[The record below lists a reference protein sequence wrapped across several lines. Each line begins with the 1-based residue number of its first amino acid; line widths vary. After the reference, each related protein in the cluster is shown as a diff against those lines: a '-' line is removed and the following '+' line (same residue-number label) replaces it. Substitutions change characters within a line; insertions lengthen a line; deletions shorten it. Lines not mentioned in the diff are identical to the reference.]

1 MPLQA
6 QQLVT
11 LCCQEAKVPA
21 WTTQAGQKLN
31 LILNELCSY
40 DLDVIQKLYQFNFN
54 TSLGSGPITLPTN
67 WLRANKA
74 DVFYTILGV
83 KYIMIPV
90 STAQFD
96 AFVQQAGLAQYPEYY
111 AVDNSPRATGAGP
124 NMFVWPPPSGAY
136 PVTARYYSQ
145 MPDIT
150 TPETSTS
157 IPWFSYERELY
168 LQRRLTGEMMLMA
181 NDDRATRYLN
191 GETKSPEGTFLGS
204 SAILKRYLDTKDDAQ
219 QVKAVTL
226 DRRLFG
232 QPFNKLNFTKTI
244 GW

>member
-6 QQLVT
+6 QQLIT
-11 LCCQEAKVPA
+11 LCCQEAKVPS
-21 WTTQAGQKLN
+21 WTTQAGMKLN

-40 DLDVIQKLYQFNFN
+40 DLDVTQKVYQFNFN
-54 TSLGSGPITLPTN
+54 TSLGSGPIPLPTD

-83 KYIMIPV
+83 KYVMIPV

-96 AFVQQAGLAQYPEYY
+96 AFVHRRGSLNILSIMPWITRRGRRAPGRTFRLASALGGLPGY
-111 AVDNSPRATGAGP
+111 GALLL
-124 NMFVWPPPSGAY
+124 A
-136 PVTARYYSQ
+136 
-145 MPDIT
+145 MPDIV
-150 TPETSTS
+150 TPESSTT
-157 IPWFSYERELY
+157 IPWVSYERELY

-191 GETKSPEGTFLGS
+191 GETKSPDGTFFGS
-204 SAILKRYLDTKDDAQ
+204 SAILKRYLDTRDDAQ

-232 QPFNKLNFTKTI
+232 QPFNKLNY
-244 GW
+244 